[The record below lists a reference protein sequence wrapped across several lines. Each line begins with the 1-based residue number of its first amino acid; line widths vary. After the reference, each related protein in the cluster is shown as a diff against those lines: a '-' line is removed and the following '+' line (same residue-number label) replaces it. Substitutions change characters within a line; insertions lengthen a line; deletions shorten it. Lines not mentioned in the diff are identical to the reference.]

1 VIARLARRLF
11 TFRGRTPRGAFWRTA
26 VVLILAFAALVG
38 LVDSAVSRRA
48 SWPLVPPFLLAG
60 LALGARRLRDRGRSP
75 WWLLAGAVPVLG
87 PLWLLIE
94 LGLRKGTP
102 GENPHGPDPLA
113 GGDYLTVRTEAG
125 LEGQEDDRIVN
136 DVTGLNPVAVWAVAT
151 PTTVEEVQEAL
162 RRSTGAVSIGGGHF
176 SMGGQTASPGS
187 LHLDLRRLNQVVEFS
202 PPRRTIRV
210 QAGIRW
216 CDIQRFVDP
225 HDLSIQ
231 IMQTYA
237 NFTVGGSL
245 SVNVHGRYMG
255 LGPLILSV
263 RAIRLVL
270 MSGEVV
276 EATPTENAEIF
287 FGAIGGYGG
296 LGVIVEAE
304 LQLVENTRVEL
315 VSRKLKTHDY
325 VSHFRS
331 QVRNRPEALFHNG
344 DLYAPHY
351 KTVRACTWVKSDK
364 PVTTPYRLQ
373 PHRKAYPLESYFLWA
388 ITETPLGKW
397 RREFLIDPLLYLKK
411 RVHWRNFEAG
421 YDVAELE
428 PPSRRHR
435 TYVLQE
441 YFVPVDRF
449 EDFVPKMAEIF
460 RRHRANVLNVSI
472 RHARPDPGSL
482 LAWARQEVFAFV
494 VYHKQR
500 TRPNARE
507 RVGVWTRELID
518 AVLSVGGT
526 YYLPYQPHATP
537 AQFHAAYPRALELFA
552 LKRRLDPEFRLRNVL
567 WDKYYAPTLQ
577 TRPAEAAAVSEF
589 HSVYGRDVR
598 WSDGFY
604 RFLQNVYRLY
614 PEDRFHLLIKEAT
627 AAHGDDE
634 AIYRHLQGQLPRIKP
649 FLADLFYAL
658 PSLARQKREMA
669 RQTASLLEKGRTY
682 DGYLEIGTT
691 GRYVGALRKS
701 IRMTGPLVLVHDVPP
716 GFSPVDIV
724 ERGRLTKVGEY
735 VPLGDY
741 EPIPADRVRD
751 ESLDLVSCYIGLH
764 HCPPDKLDAFV
775 ASIVRVL
782 RPGGTLIL
790 RDHDVATPAM
800 DAFVALAHTVF
811 NAGLGVPW
819 ETNRQ
824 ERRHFA
830 PIATWVE
837 RLAAFG
843 LRDAGARVLQAHDPS
858 DNTLMAF
865 VKAGGSS
872 ADVRTRSEPAA

>member
-1 VIARLARRLF
+1 MITRLARRLY
-11 TFRGRTPRGAFWRTA
+11 TFRGRAPRAAFWRDAVLLTLA
-26 VVLILAFAALVG
+26 FVVLLRFLETTFGRAGSWPLYPVFLPAAVALAVRRMHDRGRTAAWLLAALV
-38 LVDSAVSRRA
+38 
-48 SWPLVPPFLLAG
+48 PI
-60 LALGARRLRDRGRSP
+60 
-75 WWLLAGAVPVLG
+75 LG
-87 PLWLLIE
+87 PLWLLVE

-102 GENPHGPDPLA
+102 GENPHGADPLRH
-113 GGDYLTVRTEAG
+113 GDYLTVRTEGGIA
-125 LEGQEDDRIVN
+125 GQEDDRIVN
-136 DVTGLNPVAVWAVAT
+136 DVTGLNPVPVWAVAT
-151 PTTVEEVQEAL
+151 PTTIEEVQEAV
-162 RRSTGAVSIGGGHF
+162 RRSTGPISVGGGHF

-187 LHLDLRRLNQVVEFS
+187 LHLDMRRLGQVVEFS
-202 PPRRTIRV
+202 PQRRTIRV
-210 QAGIRW
+210 QSGIRW

-225 HDLSIQ
+225 HDLSVK

-255 LGPLILSV
+255 LGPVILSV

-270 MSGEVV
+270 ASGDVV
-276 EATPTENAEIF
+276 DASPTENAEIF
-287 FGAIGGYGG
+287 YGAIGGYGG

-304 LQLVENTRVEL
+304 LELAENTRVEL

-331 QVRNRPEALFHNG
+331 QVRNRPDALFHNG

-351 KTVRACTWVKSDK
+351 ATVRSCTWVKSDK

-388 ITETPLGKW
+388 VTETPLGKW
-397 RREFLIDPLLYLKK
+397 RREFLIDPILYLKK
-411 RVHWRNFEAG
+411 RVHWRNYEAG

-428 PPSRRHR
+428 PPSRKHR

-449 EDFVPKMAEIF
+449 DEFVPKMSEIF

-472 RHARPDPGSL
+472 RHALPDPGSL
-482 LAWARQEVFAFV
+482 LGWARQETFAFV

-518 AVLSVGGT
+518 AVLSVGGA

-537 AQFHAAYPRALELFA
+537 AQFHLAYPRAMELFA
-552 LKRRLDPEFRLRNVL
+552 LKRKLDPDFRLRNVL

-577 TRPAEAAAVSEF
+577 ARPAEAVRAASEF
-589 HSVYGRDVR
+589 QSVYASDPK
-598 WSDGFY
+598 WADGFY

-614 PEDRFHLLIKEAT
+614 PEDRFHHLIKEAT
-627 AAHGDDE
+627 AAHRDDE
-634 AIYRHLQGQLPRIKP
+634 SVYRYLQSQLPKIKP

-658 PSLARQKREMA
+658 PSLAKQKAEMA
-669 RQTASLLEKGRTY
+669 RQTASLLDPARTY

-691 GRYVGALRKS
+691 GRYVGALRK
-701 IRMTGPLVLVHDVPP
+701 RLRLTGSLVLLHDVAPS
-716 GFSPVDIV
+716 FSPVDIV
-724 ERGRLTKVGEY
+724 ERGGLRKVGEF
-735 VPLGDY
+735 VPMDDY
-741 EPIPADRVRD
+741 AAIPAERVRD
-751 ESLDLVSCYIGLH
+751 ESLDLVTCYIGLH
-764 HCPPDKLDAFV
+764 HCPPEKLDAFV
-775 ASIVRVL
+775 ASIARVL
-782 RPGGTLIL
+782 RPGGTLVL
-790 RDHDVATPAM
+790 RDHDVTSPAM
-800 DAFVALAHTVF
+800 DSFVALAHTVF

-819 ETNRQ
+819 EVNKQ

-830 PIATWVE
+830 PIAAWVG
-837 RLAAFG
+837 RLRAAGF
-843 LRDAGARVLQAHDPS
+843 RDAGQRLLQAHDPS

-865 VKAGGSS
+865 VKDGA
-872 ADVRTRSEPAA
+872 AVAEPAA